1 MYVEPY
7 TALRTRVKVIAEV
20 KEYEIEID
28 RLISKPSE
36 WQEELTVLRIAD
48 ENDVVR
54 IYLNTEGG
62 YDTTM
67 KAFLSAIADC
77 KARTVGIIVGDCSS
91 AGGPIFLACDEQIV
105 KPLGNLMIHTG
116 SAGSSGTVS
125 NLLQYAKHAELD
137 NNDIVAQCYKD
148 FLTEEEMDYV
158 IKGDELWMREEEI
171 CERLAKREEVRN
183 QQAIE
188 EAKETYTPEV
198 YATQCVLDIT
208 EDCESFGYNPV
219 EIIKEMLEQAFEAQE
234 ESENASDE
242 QQKGVVSEVVEVTWD
257 GTCVY
262 IGAVGYEM
270 NTITHDHLRFVAE
283 RLGISFAHNISD
295 ARLKQRVLDFLNE
308 ED

>member
-77 KARTVGIIVGDCSS
+77 KAHTVGIIVGDCSS

-116 SAGSSGTVS
+116 STGSSGTVS

-137 NNDIVAQCYKD
+137 NNDIVTQCYKD

-158 IKGDELWMREEEI
+158 IKGDDLWMREEEI

-219 EIIKEMLEQAFEAQE
+219 EIIKGMLEQVLAVQE
-234 ESENASDE
+234 ETLTESVDVEGKESPSSAVIEITIDGENINLMR
-242 QQKGVVSEVVEVTWD
+242 
-257 GTCVY
+257 C
-262 IGAVGYEM
+262 
-270 NTITHDHLRFVAE
+270 THDALRYVGNT
-283 RLGISFAHNISD
+283 LGIRFSHNIGTGKL
-295 ARLKQRVLDFLNE
+295 RQRILDFLNE